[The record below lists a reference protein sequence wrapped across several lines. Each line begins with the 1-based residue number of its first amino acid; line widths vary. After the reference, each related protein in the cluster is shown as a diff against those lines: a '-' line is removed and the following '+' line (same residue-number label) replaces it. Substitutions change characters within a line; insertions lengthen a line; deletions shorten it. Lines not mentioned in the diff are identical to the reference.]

1 MPARIKVSVAVD
13 SRLAPWTAAAGSN
26 PDPATAATEVPRRQT
41 EQQAEVI
48 VWAIEVFRQAQ
59 AVGRG
64 AEAVP

>member
-1 MPARIKVSVAVD
+1 MPDRIKVSVAGG
-13 SRLAPWTAAAGSN
+13 RLAPWTAAAGSN
-26 PDPATAATEVPRRQT
+26 PEPTTVGTEVPGGQI
-41 EQQAEVI
+41 EQMVEEI